1 MFNTIALEDLDSV
14 VGGHC
19 TCAQQGA
26 DPSGGQ
32 QPSQQPQQ
40 QPGGEQQPQQGA
52 LTAEQV
58 LQSIAG
64 LIGQFM
70 QQRGGQQQ
78 PVGGQQPPVGG
89 QQPS

>member
-1 MFNTIALEDLDSV
+1 MLNQIALADLESV
-14 VGGHC
+14 VGGHGC
-19 TCAQQGA
+19 TCSPQGG

-32 QPSQQPQQ
+32 QQADPSQQQMQ
-40 QPGGEQQPQQGA
+40 QPAGEQQQQGGA

-70 QQRGGQQQ
+70 QQRGGQQ
-78 PVGGQQPPVGG
+78 
-89 QQPS
+89 

>member
-1 MFNTIALEDLDSV
+1 MLNTIALEDLDSV
-14 VGGHC
+14 IGGHC
-19 TCAQQGA
+19 TCSQQGA

-32 QPSQQPQQ
+32 QPADPGQQPQPGAQ
-40 QPGGEQQPQQGA
+40 QPGGDQQGA
-52 LTAEQV
+52 LSAEQV

-78 PVGGQQPPVGG
+78 A
-89 QQPS
+89 